1 MRIEPEPTRLA
12 AASTAERISRQQLDR
27 QAAVPSRGAVETSG
41 RDEAILSPQAQ
52 DVLSARRAYSQTPEV
67 RADKVASLKRQI
79 AEGKFQV
86 DADLVASKLMSGG
99 V

>member
-12 AASTAERISRQQLDR
+12 GASMAERISRLQLDR
-27 QAAVPSRGAVETSG
+27 QAAVPSCGAAEASG

-52 DVLSARRAYSQTPEV
+52 DVLGARRAYAQTSDV
-67 RADKVASLKRQI
+67 RADKVAALKRQV

-86 DADLVASKLMSGG
+86 DADLVARKLMSGG